1 MHNMNLILIRSIK
14 LEHHLQQRIYIYIYI
29 YIFRDDRSQNNSGHK
44 SQEE

>member
-29 YIFRDDRSQNNSGHK
+29 FRDDRSQNNSGHK